1 MAIVVPRAGAA
12 ADAASLRAHV
22 MARVEQG
29 VISKFA
35 VQDQVVFVETIAR
48 TSVGKLDKK
57 VLRARFNQ

>member
-1 MAIVVPRAGAA
+1 
-12 ADAASLRAHV
+12 LRAHV

-35 VQDQVVFVETIAR
+35 VPDQVVFVETIAR

-57 VLRARFNQ
+57 VLRARFSQ